1 MTRQI
6 KRGRITS
13 EINITPFTDVVL
25 VLLVIFM
32 ITTPLMVHPGIKV
45 KLPNASKAE
54 LEEGKTI
61 ILVIDST
68 GNVFMND
75 RKVEINDLKER
86 LTASIANSP
95 DSSVI
100 VKADKEVKY
109 DSVIKV
115 IDAAKESGA
124 KKFALGVE
132 LKK

>member
-1 MTRQI
+1 MNRQI

-32 ITTPLMVHPGIKV
+32 VTTPLMVHPGIKV
-45 KLPNASKAE
+45 KLPNASKADM
-54 LEEGKTI
+54 EEGKNI
-61 ILVIDST
+61 VLVIDSK
-68 GNVFMND
+68 GSVFMND

>member
-1 MTRQI
+1 
-6 KRGRITS
+6 
-13 EINITPFTDVVL
+13 
-25 VLLVIFM
+25 M